1 MEIMLAEGDFKDAI
15 AVGEKTDSSEIF
27 GMGSRRD

>member
-15 AVGEKTDSSEIF
+15 AVGKKIYSSEKVNF
-27 GMGSRRD
+27 GSQKN